1 MTGEAEMLV
10 GWLPPPAWFGDFARV
25 LRLTALDSGLPMA
38 RKAAV
43 NSGNGVERLPRGSG
57 TDSGRSRRGGK
68 GRTPARNEG
77 TTRTPR
83 IGREQKTFFASGIQ
97 SFIRA
102 RSPPLV
108 IVQKCRK
115 ICGLGCVNR
124 ACARAR
130 VMQPIPPIFLHI
142 CTRIS
147 FLKTQKVS
155 LYR

>member
-57 TDSGRSRRGGK
+57 TDSLGEESARRK
-68 GRTPARNEG
+68 GSSAPGRNEG
-77 TTRTPR
+77 TTRAPR
-83 IGREQKTFFASGIQ
+83 IGTEQKTFFASGIQ

-130 VMQPIPPIFLHI
+130 VAQPNPRIFLHI
-142 CTRIS
+142 CTCA
-147 FLKTQKVS
+147 Q
-155 LYR
+155 